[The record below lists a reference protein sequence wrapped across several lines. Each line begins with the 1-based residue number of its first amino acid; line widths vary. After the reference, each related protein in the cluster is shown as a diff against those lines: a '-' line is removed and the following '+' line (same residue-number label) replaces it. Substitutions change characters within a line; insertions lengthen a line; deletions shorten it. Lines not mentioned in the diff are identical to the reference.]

1 MHAIPYA
8 TRCAISRALLRTTF
22 RTISCAMLCA
32 LAPFSAVRAQ
42 DTAQP
47 PGAVGTAPGVYSD
60 SQATRG
66 GQWYA
71 SACAACHP
79 GQALAG
85 PDFQIKW
92 SGRTALDLFDRLR
105 NSMPLDAP
113 GSLSRRTYADIV
125 AYLMRLNGL
134 PAGTTALAPDT
145 LVLRS
150 ALLTFGPAPAA
161 SPDFSHAS
169 PDFRHASPAFRHAS
183 SSTFDHK

>member
-1 MHAIPYA
+1 M
-8 TRCAISRALLRTTF
+8 R
-22 RTISCAMLCA
+22 AMLCA
-32 LAPFSAVRAQ
+32 LLCALVPVSALGAQ
-42 DTAQP
+42 DTA
-47 PGAVGTAPGVYSD
+47 GTAPGVYSD

-85 PDFQIKW
+85 PDFQLKW
-92 SGRTALDLFDRLR
+92 SGRTALDLFDRVR

-113 GSLSRRTYADIV
+113 GSLSRRTYTDIV

-150 ALLTFGPAPAA
+150 ALLSFDATP
-161 SPDFSHAS
+161 
-169 PDFRHASPAFRHAS
+169 
-183 SSTFDHK
+183 SSTFDHR

>member
-1 MHAIPYA
+1 MGAML
-8 TRCAISRALLRTTF
+8 RAISTTLLRATF
-22 RTISCAMLCA
+22 RTITCAMLCV
-32 LAPFSAVRAQ
+32 LAPVSALRAQ

-47 PGAVGTAPGVYSD
+47 TSVAGTAPGVYSD

-79 GQALAG
+79 GNALAG
-85 PDFQIKW
+85 PDFQLKW
-92 SGRTALDLFDRLR
+92 SGRTALDLFDRVR

-113 GSLSRRTYADIV
+113 GSLSRRTYTDII
-125 AYLMRLNGL
+125 AYLMQLNGL

-150 ALLTFGPAPAA
+150 ALLSFGQAPAT
-161 SPDFSHAS
+161 SPDF
-169 PDFRHASPAFRHAS
+169 DHAS
-183 SSTFDHK
+183 SFTSDHR

>member
-1 MHAIPYA
+1 MRAKL
-8 TRCAISRALLRTTF
+8 CAL
-22 RTISCAMLCA
+22 LCA
-32 LAPFSAVRAQ
+32 LAPFSAMRAQ

-47 PGAVGTAPGVYSD
+47 PGAVGTARGVYSD

-85 PDFQIKW
+85 PDFQLKW
-92 SGRTALDLFDRLR
+92 SGRTALDLFDRVR

-113 GSLSRRTYADIV
+113 GSLSRRTYTDIV

-150 ALLTFGPAPAA
+150 ALLSFDARP
-161 SPDFSHAS
+161 
-169 PDFRHASPAFRHAS
+169 
-183 SSTFDHK
+183 SSTFDHR